1 MKQNQKFILA
11 FCLVAWVVVLS
22 TPSCMHQP
30 IGMPA
35 DPTDTTEVIDTTK
48 TDTTPVDPGPQ
59 FDSTGVPCDSNIVY
73 FEKDILPIL
82 RQNCAYSGCH
92 GGGSSAEGVN
102 LENYAKTISTGK
114 VRAFNTSGS
123 ELYKVITTT
132 KQKDL
137 MPPPPNAK
145 LTTDQINLIAK
156 WINQGAK
163 NEICN
168 PNYGQPVA
176 CADHGVTYSG
186 FVQKIVNNQCV
197 ACHKA
202 SNPSGGVRL
211 DSYDAVLTS
220 VQNGGFLGSIEG
232 KPTFTKM
239 PYNANSLD
247 TCTVNKI
254 KNWISNGAKND

>member
-1 MKQNQKFILA
+1 MK
-11 FCLVAWVVVLS
+11 
-22 TPSCMHQP
+22 
-30 IGMPA
+30 
-35 DPTDTTEVIDTTK
+35 
-48 TDTTPVDPGPQ
+48 
-59 FDSTGVPCDSNIVY
+59 
-73 FEKDILPIL
+73 
-82 RQNCAYSGCH
+82 
-92 GGGSSAEGVN
+92 
-102 LENYAKTISTGK
+102 
-114 VRAFNTSGS
+114 
-123 ELYKVITTT
+123 
-132 KQKDL
+132 
-137 MPPPPNAK
+137 PPPPNAK

-254 KNWISNGAKND
+254 KNWISNGEDFQIIDVRETSEYEQINIGAHLIPLGEVIARNHEIEREKKVVIHCRSGARSAKAIRQLEEIGFDNLYNLKGGILAIEQETLLPLAVQS